1 MCQIKTTTASIVDRY
16 MTNANEAAIAKAAA
30 IAPTRAPADEDS
42 LMKTK
47 GMRILICSESVPPQ
61 VNGIARRIGMYA
73 DGLRSMGCN
82 VGKLIMVHDKL
93 LPTLYMLCLHII
105 D

>member
-1 MCQIKTTTASIVDRY
+1 MCQITTTTASIVERY

-30 IAPTRAPADEDS
+30 IAPTPADEDS

-47 GMRILICSESVPPQ
+47 GMRVLICSESVPPQ

-82 VGKLIMVHDKL
+82 VGK
-93 LPTLYMLCLHII
+93 
-105 D
+105 